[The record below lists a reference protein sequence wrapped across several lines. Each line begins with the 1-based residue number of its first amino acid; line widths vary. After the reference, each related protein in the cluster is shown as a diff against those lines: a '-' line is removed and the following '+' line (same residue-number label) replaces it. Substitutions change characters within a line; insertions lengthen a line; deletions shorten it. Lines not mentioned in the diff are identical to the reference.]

1 MNDMFNQWQTLAKLR
16 TELEKREEKKCFG
29 CKGFRHL
36 VCNCRNQKE
45 VEKGRL
51 IPYNKF
57 EVLKRNIR
65 RMFKMLREMWLN
77 IRVEKV
83 DTHERMIVK
92 VPLDSGI
99 TEMFMNRK
107 MTAKH
112 GFRLQKLV

>member
-1 MNDMFNQWQTLAKLR
+1 MVKSDPQTLLSFPEFIKESLPHYLHCPDPS
-16 TELEKREEKKCFG
+16 EG
-29 CKGFRHL
+29 PGDRHI
-36 VCNCRNQKE
+36 
-45 VEKGRL
+45 G
-51 IPYNKF
+51 
-57 EVLKRNIR
+57 
-65 RMFKMLREMWLN
+65 MLREMWLN